1 MSSASTIR
9 RGNAGRARPK
19 VAGRKPAAKRKSMM
33 TRLMETLPIPVETF
47 QRLVG
52 YGAVALIVLLAGA
65 AATIMGVP
73 QAAGVALAE
82 MTGRAG
88 FEVKRIELTGVDRME
103 RLTVYA
109 IAADQHSMAM
119 PLVDLEKVRS
129 QLMTYGWIADARVS
143 RRLPDTLLIDIVER
157 KPAAIWQNAQKLT
170 LIDATGVE
178 LEPVSIAA
186 MPDLPL
192 VVGTDANKQIAA
204 LDTLLEAAPALK
216 PMLAGATWI
225 GKRRWDLRFQS
236 GETLALPEGA
246 PAAAA
251 ALVKFARMDGTD
263 RLLGR
268 GFVRFDMR
276 IPDKFYVRLPAKG
289 AARSIV
295 PDNTTTAKAEATT
308 AKATDDSKQAKQDKK
323 DKANGT
329 TAG

>member
-9 RGNAGRARPK
+9 RGNSGRARPK
-19 VAGRKPAAKRKSMM
+19 VSGRRPAAKRKSMM
-33 TRLMETLPIPVETF
+33 TRLAEALPVPIETI
-47 QRLVG
+47 QRVAG
-52 YGAVALIVLLAGA
+52 YGMIALIVLLAGT
-65 AATIMGVP
+65 AATMMGLP
-73 QAAGVALAE
+73 QATGVALAE

-119 PLVDLEKVRS
+119 PLVDLEKVRR
-129 QLMTYGWIADARVS
+129 QLMTYGWISDARVS

-178 LEPVSIAA
+178 LEPVSIGS

-192 VVGTDANKQIAA
+192 VVGPDANKQIAA

-216 PMLAGATWI
+216 PMLAGASWI

-236 GETLALPEGA
+236 GETLALPEGG
-246 PAAAA
+246 PEAAA

-276 IPDKFYVRLPAKG
+276 IPDKFYVRLPPKG
-289 AARSIV
+289 AARPIV
-295 PDNTTTAKAEATT
+295 PDETTIAKAA
-308 AKATDDSKQAKQDKK
+308 DDDTKSVKDAGKDSRK
-323 DKANGT
+323 DKGNGT

>member
-9 RGNAGRARPK
+9 RGNGGRARPK
-19 VAGRKPAAKRKSMM
+19 VAGRKPAPKRKSMM
-33 TRLMETLPIPVETF
+33 TRLVETLPFPVETL
-47 QRLVG
+47 QRLIG
-52 YGAVALIVLLAGA
+52 YGMIVLVVVLAGT

-88 FEVKRIELTGVDRME
+88 FEVKRIELTGIDRME

-143 RRLPDTLLIDIVER
+143 RRLPDTLLVDIVER
-157 KPAAIWQNAQKLT
+157 KPAAIWQNAQQLT
-170 LIDATGVE
+170 LIDATGIE
-178 LEPVSIAA
+178 LEPVSIGA

-192 VVGTDANKQIAA
+192 VVGPDANKQIAA

-276 IPDKFYVRLPAKG
+276 IPDKFYVRLPPKG

-295 PDNTTTAKAEATT
+295 PEEGATAEAT
-308 AKATDDSKQAKQDKK
+308 DDKTQAKQDKK